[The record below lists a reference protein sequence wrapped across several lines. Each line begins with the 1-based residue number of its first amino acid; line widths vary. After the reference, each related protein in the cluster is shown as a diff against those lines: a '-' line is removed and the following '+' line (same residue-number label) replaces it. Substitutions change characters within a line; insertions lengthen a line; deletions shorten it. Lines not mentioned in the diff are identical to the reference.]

1 MRVIFWVKSSMY
13 KWTDCRITRGE
24 IKNANRDAKE
34 LRDKPDQTGKY
45 AAEVAGY
52 FTLSPAPD
60 GGITLSDQRAIDAIR
75 QFSEELDAQQEQTQ

>member
-13 KWTDCRITRGE
+13 KWTDCRMTRGE

-45 AAEVAGY
+45 TTEIA
-52 FTLSPAPD
+52 
-60 GGITLSDQRAIDAIR
+60 
-75 QFSEELDAQQEQTQ
+75 